1 MVSPRRWCQLNW
13 VCDVLAGAAIVLVAV
28 WVLSITLWATL

>member
-1 MVSPRRWCQLNW
+1 MTSRCWCCLNW
-13 VCDVLAGAAIVLVAV
+13 LCDLILGACIALVAV